1 MQAQYYKLEQTSE
14 RGYKLL
20 LEKNYFV
27 LNALIRLTRIE
38 FSRTQ
43 GGPQQHDFRTTTW
56 PCCSCTQGGVGGLR
70 LSFLSEDMNSIRW
83 QASEAIV
90 DEKNARCEPD
100 VYSPEGDLMNPAP
113 GIEIDVDVDM
123 QD

>member
-27 LNALIRLTRIE
+27 VSALIRLTRIE

-43 GGPQQHDFRTTTW
+43 GGPQQHDFRTTAW
-56 PCCSCTQGGVGGLR
+56 PCCSCTQGGVGGL
-70 LSFLSEDMNSIRW
+70 SFLSEDMNNIRR

-90 DEKNARCEPD
+90 DEQNAR
-100 VYSPEGDLMNPAP
+100 SSRMSILFT
-113 GIEIDVDVDM
+113 
-123 QD
+123 